1 MIHIVVL
8 LLVGLMSGLPALA
21 QDTLTFTTEAYPPYA
36 YREADGTNR
45 GAGIDQVTTMM
56 ADIDSPFRIE
66 IMPWAR
72 AIALA
77 ETQPMHCVFAAARTP
92 EREARFKWVLPLFV
106 DRAILV
112 TRQGS
117 GLASLD
123 MEAAKSRLVGTHRA
137 DYTEVLLEEMGFGSI
152 DVSADFGTTVR
163 KLIEGRIELMPMSE
177 SVFLEMLAKG
187 MPLEKGVTL
196 STQPLG
202 FACSLSLPDA
212 LITQLQ
218 AALDKLIS
226 TGAQD
231 RILASYGVARP
242 R

>member
-1 MIHIVVL
+1 MIRIAIL
-8 LLVGLMSGLPALA
+8 LLAAIGPVSAALA
-21 QDTLTFTTEAYPPYA
+21 DDLLTFTTEAYPPYA

-56 ADIDSPFRIE
+56 ADIDSPYQVE

-106 DRAILV
+106 DRALLV
-112 TRQGS
+112 AREGT
-117 GLASLD
+117 GLGSLD
-123 MEAAKSRLVGTHRA
+123 IEAARSRHLGTHRA
-137 DYTEVLLEEMGFGSI
+137 DYTEVLLADMGFRSVDI
-152 DVSADFGTTVR
+152 SADFATTVR
-163 KLIEGRIELMPMSE
+163 KLLEDRIELMPMSE
-177 SVFLEMLAKG
+177 SVFHELRAQGK
-187 MPLEKGVTL
+187 PLEEVLIL

-202 FACSLSLPDA
+202 FACNLSLPDTLIAQMKTA
-212 LITQLQ
+212 LE
-218 AALDKLIS
+218 KLIA

-231 RILASYGVARP
+231 RILASYGVFRP
-242 R
+242 H

>member
-8 LLVGLMSGLPALA
+8 LLVGLMSSSTAFA
-21 QDTLTFTTEAYPPYA
+21 QETLTFTTEAYPPFS
-36 YREADGTNR
+36 YRDDTGTNR
-45 GAGIDQVTTMM
+45 GAGVDQVTTIM
-56 ADIDSPFRIE
+56 ADVDSPFRIE

-77 ETQPMHCVFAAARTP
+77 ETQPMHCVFAAARTS
-92 EREARFKWVLPLFV
+92 EREKRFKWVLPLFV

-123 MEAAKSRLVGTHRA
+123 IEAAKGRLVGTHRA
-137 DYTEVLLEEMGFGSI
+137 DYTEVLLKEMGFGSV

-163 KLIEGRIELMPMSE
+163 KLVEGRIELMPMSE
-177 SVFLEMLAKG
+177 SVFLEMLAQG
-187 MPLEKGVTL
+187 TPLEQGVTL

-202 FACSLSLPDA
+202 FACNLGVPDA
-212 LITQLQ
+212 LITQMQ
-218 AALDKLIS
+218 AALDALIS
-226 TGAQD
+226 TGGQD